1 MNHHRHHTGDGSGRP
16 RDIAVTEARPA
27 TPVTHSLPPS
37 GSSITSADPR
47 PRIWV
52 ALWNATT
59 ALIALVAGI
68 APHVLHHIGLFA
80 GAFVVTGAAGNL
92 LFGALGMA
100 LSIPLLRR
108 LYHRF
113 GTWKAPTIAVGI
125 FAIMFLISA
134 LIIGPAING
143 DEPTA
148 QIPVAELSPGAHAG
162 HHG

>member
-1 MNHHRHHTGDGSGRP
+1 MATDRVRAPARPPARPSATDPGRRP
-16 RDIAVTEARPA
+16 RV
-27 TPVTHSLPPS
+27 
-37 GSSITSADPR
+37 
-47 PRIWV
+47 WV
-52 ALWNATT
+52 GLWNATT
-59 ALIALVAGI
+59 ALIAAVAGI

-92 LFGALGMA
+92 LFGAIGMV

-108 LYHRF
+108 LYRRF
-113 GTWKAPTIAVGI
+113 GTWKAPTIAIGV

-143 DEPTA
+143 NEPTA
-148 QIPVAELSPGAHAG
+148 QIPVPELSPDIHAG

>member
-1 MNHHRHHTGDGSGRP
+1 MATGRVRAPARPPARPSATDPGRRP
-16 RDIAVTEARPA
+16 RV
-27 TPVTHSLPPS
+27 
-37 GSSITSADPR
+37 
-47 PRIWV
+47 WV
-52 ALWNATT
+52 GLWNATT
-59 ALIALVAGI
+59 ALIAAVAGI

-92 LFGALGMA
+92 LFGAIGMV

-108 LYHRF
+108 LYRRF
-113 GTWKAPTIAVGI
+113 GTWKAPTIAIGV

-143 DEPTA
+143 NEPTA
-148 QIPVAELSPGAHAG
+148 QIPVPELSPDIHAG